1 MPAQLDTI
9 YIKTRPTKTISRL
22 ISYLLFEGRP
32 LTTKGRWINPLLFG
46 LFAIEKRLPQLKKVE
61 KPIFIL
67 GTGRSGTTILSKIL
81 SLHKDIGFLNEPKAL
96 WHSIF
101 KYEDLIGNYSLD
113 TAYYRLD
120 EKKVN
125 EKIILY
131 AHRLYGAYLCATCS
145 KRVLDK
151 YPEMIFRVPFL
162 KTIFPDSKFLLLIRN
177 GRDTC
182 SSIEKWSKSHKIT
195 SKNELHNWWGNNNR
209 KWNLLVEQIVSEDP
223 DFKKNISIIRNL
235 HKQMD
240 MAAVEWIVTV
250 REGLNLIS
258 EYHDQ
263 IHVIRF
269 EDLVSNPKKTL
280 SDILNYCELPKDEKV
295 YKYAAKALTQPLTG
309 EKSLNLHHVIRPVF
323 DQTMQSI
330 GY

>member
-1 MPAQLDTI
+1 MPAQLDIT
-9 YIKTRPTKTISRL
+9 YIKTRPFKTISRL
-22 ISYLLFEGRP
+22 ISYAFFEGRP

-46 LFAIEKRLPQLKKVE
+46 LFAIEKRLPQLKRVE

-67 GTGRSGTTILSKIL
+67 GTGRSGSTILSKIL

-131 AHRLYGAYLCATCS
+131 AHRLYGAYLCAICS

-177 GRDTC
+177 GSDTC
-182 SSIEKWSKSHKIT
+182 SSIEKWSKSHKMT

-209 KWNLLVEQIVSEDP
+209 KWDLLIEQIVSEDP
-223 DFKKNISIIRNL
+223 DLKKNISVIRNL
-235 HKQMD
+235 DNQMD
-240 MAAVEWIVTV
+240 MAAVEWIVTI

-280 SDILNYCELPKDEKV
+280 SEILNYCELPQDEKV
-295 YKYAAKALTQPLTG
+295 YKYAAKVLIQPLSG
-309 EKSLNLHHVIRPVF
+309 EKSLNLHHVIRPIF
-323 DQTMQSI
+323 NQTMHSVD
-330 GY
+330 Y